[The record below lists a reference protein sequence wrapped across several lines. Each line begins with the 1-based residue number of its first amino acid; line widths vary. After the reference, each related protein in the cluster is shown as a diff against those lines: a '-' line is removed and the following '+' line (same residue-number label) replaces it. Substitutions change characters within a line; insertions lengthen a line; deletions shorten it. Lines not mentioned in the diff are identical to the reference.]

1 MRVADPGASI
11 PANRFR
17 VLRRRG
23 AEPLVLMPMMNVG
36 KVRMAV
42 AHFRMRMHMV
52 VRLGPVPL
60 EVMSVLMMLIVGV
73 RVTVLQ
79 RLVTM
84 IVNVTL
90 SEVDPNTQAH
100 QRGRHTERP

>member
-1 MRVADPGASI
+1 
-11 PANRFR
+11 
-17 VLRRRG
+17 
-23 AEPLVLMPMMNVG
+23 MPMMNVG

-52 VRLGPVPL
+52 VRFGRVPL
-60 EVMSVLMMLIVGV
+60 EVMLVLMMLIVSV

-79 RLVTM
+79 RLVPM

-90 SEVDPNTQAH
+90 SEMDPNTYGH
-100 QRGRHTERP
+100 QRSGDTKRP